1 MKKYLNKVQWREGL
15 VEREG
20 KDILTRE
27 RKAVWKFHM
36 KGVCRPLATLLVV
49 AFLLGSLSINL
60 PIAQGEVNLGNI
72 SSAASSDPVGVVIG
86 FHGKPDRAL
95 VEQYHGQVYM
105 ELEMINALAA
115 TMCFHSAMELT
126 RYPEVSFVEVDKPV
140 FSSGWP
146 DTAVPVLTAGFRDE
160 QVVPWGITRVFGNQ
174 PYPFPAWETTTGDGM
189 GVAILDTGVYRDHED
204 IEATGGVNFSE
215 SPGGTFAY
223 EYFDSNGHGTH
234 VTGIVGALDN
244 EIGVVGIAP
253 GVDAFAVKIL
263 DDTGLGTV
271 SSVINGIQWAVQ
283 GEIPIINMSLYSSTY
298 SRSLELACDTAYR
311 NGYLLVAAAG
321 NLGRDNGR
329 GENVSYPAAYDA
341 VIAVAASDE
350 GNQRASFS
358 STGPEVELIAP
369 GKDIW
374 STWTANNYQ
383 LFSGTSM
390 ASLHVVGAAALAWSA
405 DPDLTNVQIRNL
417 LQQTALDLG
426 LAEQHQGYGLVR
438 ADRAVEAL
446 GHMVPPGVAPKR
458 GAEEVIMEI
467 GSKTAYFDGLPY
479 EMDVAPFIQ
488 SSRTFVPVRFLGEAF
503 AAEVDWEPKDS
514 RVETVYLQRDDIEIT
529 ITIGSPS
536 IAVYQKGAASIVISD
551 VAAFISQGR
560 TFLPFRVLAEAF
572 EATVGYESS
581 LETRLVTRVWFRQ

>member
-1 MKKYLNKVQWREGL
+1 MIQ
-15 VEREG
+15 
-20 KDILTRE
+20 E
-27 RKAVWKFHM
+27 RKAVWKLLL
-36 KGVCRPLATLLVV
+36 KRTRRPLVTLLVV
-49 AFLLGSLSINL
+49 AFLLGSLSINSL
-60 PIAQGEVNLGNI
+60 VVQGEAIPGGT
-72 SSAASSDPVGVVIG
+72 SSAVSGDPVGVVIG
-86 FHGKPDRAL
+86 FRGTPDRAL
-95 VEQYHGQVYM
+95 VEQYDGRVYM

-126 RYPEVSFVEVDKPV
+126 RYPEVSFVEVDELV

-146 DTAVPVLTAGFRDE
+146 DTAAPVQSAGFRDE
-160 QVVPWGITRVFGNQ
+160 QVVPWGIARVFGNQ
-174 PYPFPAWETTTGDGM
+174 AYPFPAWETTTGDSM

-204 IEATGGVNFSE
+204 IEATGGINFSE
-215 SPGGTFAY
+215 SPGGGTFAY

-283 GEIPIINMSLYSSTY
+283 EEIPIINMSLYSSTY
-298 SRSLELACDTAYR
+298 SRSLELACNTAYR
-311 NGYLLVAAAG
+311 NGHLLVAAAG

-329 GENVSYPAAYDA
+329 GENVSYPAAYDT

-350 GNQRASFS
+350 ANQRASFS

-417 LQQTALDLG
+417 LQQTAQDLR

-446 GHMVPPGVAPKR
+446 GYMVPPGVAPGR
-458 GAEEVIMEI
+458 GVEEVIMEI
-467 GSKTAYFDGLPY
+467 GSKTAYFDGLPH

-503 AAEVDWEPKDS
+503 AAEVDWEPKNS
-514 RVETVYLQRDDIEIT
+514 RVEIVYLRREDIEIT

-536 IAVYQKGAASIVISD
+536 IAVYQKGAASTVISD

-560 TFLPFRVLAEAF
+560 TFLPFRVIAEAF
-572 EATVGYESS
+572 EASVGYETSP
-581 LETRLVTRVWFRQ
+581 EARLVTRVWFRQ